1 MFVNVLD
8 WKVIKNVRT
17 RKESLS
23 VYFALKEI
31 LSDILEREKQLAG
44 TFVMLSVGREAR
56 STCGACA

>member
-1 MFVNVLD
+1 VGL
-8 WKVIKNVRT
+8 

-23 VYFALKEI
+23 VYFALKKI

-44 TFVMLSVGREAR
+44 TFVMLSGGKEAR